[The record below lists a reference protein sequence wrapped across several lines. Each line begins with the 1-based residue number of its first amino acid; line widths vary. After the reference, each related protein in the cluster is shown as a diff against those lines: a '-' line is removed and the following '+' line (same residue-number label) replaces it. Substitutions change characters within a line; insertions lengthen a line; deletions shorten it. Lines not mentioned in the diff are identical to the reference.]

1 MIIYKD
7 TDLGKVELHN
17 EWKDIT
23 LHSAINISQMELPSV
38 EDNFDW
44 FKHINFVDNVMV
56 ELSNMTYNQWQNV
69 HPTQRVYLFTQH
81 LMQMVKDLH
90 EPAPTTFAP
99 QMIDSFT
106 HDGIEY
112 LMPTQLIVDEHT
124 VILQHGQQV
133 KPFIEASNLMK
144 RYAELKSEGIKV
156 MPLFVASV
164 VKEDGEKDWNE
175 AKVVERSQ
183 RFNTLTMD
191 VVWEVFFCISQL
203 TLKSLN
209 AILQSMIEKQARPAT
224 LADRVDLR
232 LGRLRSRKAEL
243 SMELKRLI
251 ACRFGISLKY

>member
-56 ELSNMTYNQWQNV
+56 ELSNMTYNKWQNV
-69 HPTQRVYLFTQH
+69 HPTQRVYLFTQY
-81 LMQMVKDLH
+81 LMRMVKDLH

-99 QMIDSFT
+99 QMINSFT
-106 HDGIEY
+106 HEGVEY
-112 LMPTQLIVDEHT
+112 LMPTRLIVDEHT

-224 LADRVDLR
+224 LADRLDLR

>member
-56 ELSNMTYNQWQNV
+56 ELSNMTYNKWQNV
-69 HPTQRVYLFTQH
+69 HPTQRVYLFTQY
-81 LMQMVKDLH
+81 LMRMVKDLH

-224 LADRVDLR
+224 LADRLDLR

-251 ACRFGISLKY
+251 AWRFGISLKY